1 MDINKARM
9 LFFEEAYEQCDNLE
23 QALLDR
29 VGHPLGSDTYNQMFR
44 TAHTIKGSASML
56 GLELLVRFTHSMENI
71 LARLRSGELDLDDA
85 LTQLLLHCNDQ
96 LRDLLQSAEHNL
108 EQKQVETQQILA
120 LMSQMQGFQSLP
132 SMTIPAPLV
141 MADKDPGVT
150 PASERWHLSVRFY
163 PGLFRDGFDVLALL
177 KYLGHQGTIHY
188 IMPVWCPWPPLQ
200 LLDSTDCF
208 LGYEIV
214 IESACGAEKLRSAF
228 DFVASQSTI
237 TLLPVHG
244 ELALYQEAA
253 PALCAWQ
260 GEEVSAQYARW
271 EQAGS
276 LTATDI
282 QVLLQP
288 ALLAAIPPTA
298 PPLVTDTLEPVSTSR
313 KSLIRSESH
322 YIRIDAAKLD
332 QLINRVGELVIAASA
347 TTLQAH
353 QTGNVE
359 MIESVAV
366 VNGLVE
372 GIRDDALTLR
382 MVPIHEI
389 FNRFPRVVHELS
401 LQTGKAVTLNIQ
413 NADTDIDKSMVE
425 KLTDPLL
432 HLVRN
437 AIDHGIEQPAA
448 RRDKGKPEQ
457 GNITLN
463 AYHDA
468 GAVVV
473 EVSDDGEG
481 ISREK
486 VLAKAQQAGLV
497 SDTKAMSDNDV
508 YQLLFAPGFSTN
520 SEVNELSGRGVGLD
534 VVRRNLDALRGD
546 VMVESKPGIS
556 TTFRLRLPLTLAI
569 IDGFR
574 VEVADTSFVIPLE
587 MMTECLELPDNEEEL
602 TVQQLYLRG
611 EWLPYVHLRALFG
624 LPPAQGNEFVVV
636 VHHGERRAGLVV
648 DHLIGELQ
656 TVIKPLGELFRP
668 LRGISGSTIL
678 GNGHPALIL
687 DIPQLLAQVT
697 QWEQQRILHT
707 LNEGHFSASCRHAE
721 GI

>member
-29 VGHPLGSDTYNQMFR
+29 VGHPLGADTYNQMFR

-71 LARLRSGELDLDDA
+71 LARLRSGELDLDEA
-85 LTQLLLHCNDQ
+85 LIQLLLRCNDQ
-96 LRDLLQSAEHNL
+96 LRDLLQSAEHNPEL
-108 EQKQVETQQILA
+108 KQVETQQILA

-132 SMTIPAPLV
+132 SMTIPAPPV
-141 MADKDPGVT
+141 MADEKPGIT
-150 PASERWHLSVRFY
+150 TTSDRWHLSVRFY

-177 KYLGHQGTIHY
+177 KYLGNQGEIHY
-188 IMPVWCPWPPLQ
+188 IMPVWRPWPPLQ

-214 IESACGAEKLRSAF
+214 IESGCGAEKLRSAF
-228 DFVASQSTI
+228 DFVATQSVI
-237 TLLPVHG
+237 VLLPVHG
-244 ELALYQEAA
+244 DLFLYRDAA
-253 PALCAWQ
+253 PTLCAWL
-260 GEEVSAQYARW
+260 GEEVGTQYARW
-271 EQAGS
+271 ELAGS
-276 LTATDI
+276 LTAADI

-288 ALLAAIPPTA
+288 ALLKPTL
-298 PPLVTDTLEPVSTSR
+298 PTTTPLATDTPEPVNASR
-313 KSLIRSESH
+313 KSLTRSDSH

-353 QTGNVE
+353 QAGNVE

-401 LQTGKAVTLNIQ
+401 LQTGKSVTLIIQ

-437 AIDHGIEQPAA
+437 AIDHGIEQPSV
-448 RRDKGKPEQ
+448 RQDKGKPEQ
-457 GNITLN
+457 GVITLN

-473 EVSDDGEG
+473 EVSDDGDG

-497 SDTKAMSDNDV
+497 NDIKVMSDSDV

-546 VMVESKPGIS
+546 VTVESNPGQG

-587 MMTECLELPDNEEEL
+587 MMTECLELPDSEEEL
-602 TVQQLYLRG
+602 TIQQLYLRG

-624 LPPAQGNEFVVV
+624 LPPAQGTEFVVV

-697 QWEQQRILHT
+697 MWEQQRILHS
-707 LNEGHFSASCRHAE
+707 LNEGDLSTPCRHAE

>member
-29 VGHPLGSDTYNQMFR
+29 IRHPLGADTYNQMFR

-71 LARLRSGELDLDDA
+71 LARLRSGDLDLDEP

-96 LRDLLQSAEHNL
+96 LRDLLQSAEHNPEL
-108 EQKQVETQQILA
+108 KQVETQQILA

-132 SMTIPAPLV
+132 SMT
-141 MADKDPGVT
+141 MADRSVMPEKE
-150 PASERWHLSVRFY
+150 PAVPIVSEHWHLSVRFY
-163 PGLFRDGFDVLALL
+163 SGLFRDGFDVLALL
-177 KYLGHQGTIHY
+177 KYLGKQGTIHY
-188 IMPVWCPWPPLQ
+188 IMPVWHPLPPLQ
-200 LLDSTDCF
+200 LLDGTDCF

-214 IESACGAEKLRSAF
+214 IESACGVEKLRSAF
-228 DFVASQSTI
+228 DFVASQSVI

-244 ELALYQEAA
+244 DLALYRAAA

-260 GEEVSAQYARW
+260 DEDVSAQYARW
-271 EQAGS
+271 ERAGS
-276 LTATDI
+276 LTSADI

-288 ALLAAIPPTA
+288 APLTA
-298 PPLVTDTLEPVSTSR
+298 PSTTTQLVTDTPEPVSSSR
-313 KSLIRSESH
+313 KNLIRSDSH

-353 QTGNVE
+353 QAGNVE

-401 LQTGKAVTLNIQ
+401 LQTGKSVTLNIQ

-437 AIDHGIEQPAA
+437 AIDHGIEPPAV
-448 RRDKGKPEQ
+448 RREKGKPEQ

-473 EVSDDGEG
+473 EVNDDGDG

-486 VLAKAQQAGLV
+486 VLAKALQAGLV

-546 VMVESKPGIS
+546 VTVESKQGVG

-574 VEVADTSFVIPLE
+574 VQVADTAFVIPLE
-587 MMTECLELPDNEEEL
+587 MMTECLELPDSEEDL
-602 TVQQLYLRG
+602 TVQQLHLRG

-624 LPPAQGNEFVVV
+624 LPPAQSNEFVVV
-636 VHHGERRAGLVV
+636 VHHGDRRAGLVV

-707 LNEGHFSASCRHAE
+707 LNEGHFSAPCRHAE

>member
-29 VGHPLGSDTYNQMFR
+29 VGHPLGADTYNQMFR

-85 LTQLLLHCNDQ
+85 LIQLLLRCNDQ
-96 LRDLLQSAEHNL
+96 LRDLLQSAEHNPEL
-108 EQKQVETQQILA
+108 KQVETQQILA

-132 SMTIPAPLV
+132 SMTIPAPPV
-141 MADKDPGVT
+141 IADEKPGIT
-150 PASERWHLSVRFY
+150 TSERWHLSVRFY
-163 PGLFRDGFDVLALL
+163 PDLFRDGFDVLALL
-177 KYLGHQGTIHY
+177 KYLGNQGEIHY
-188 IMPVWCPWPPLQ
+188 IMPVWRPRPPLQ

-214 IESACGAEKLRSAF
+214 IESGCGAEKLRSAF
-228 DFVASQSTI
+228 DFVATQSI
-237 TLLPVHG
+237 IVLLPVHG
-244 ELALYQEAA
+244 DLSLYRDAA
-253 PALCAWQ
+253 PTLCAWL
-260 GEEVSAQYARW
+260 GEEVGTQYARW
-271 EQAGS
+271 EHAGS
-276 LTATDI
+276 LTAADI

-288 ALLAAIPPTA
+288 ALIEPTPPATTSLA
-298 PPLVTDTLEPVSTSR
+298 TDTPEPVNASR
-313 KSLIRSESH
+313 KSLIRSDSH

-353 QTGNVE
+353 QAGNVE

-401 LQTGKAVTLNIQ
+401 LQTGKSVTLNIQ

-437 AIDHGIEQPAA
+437 AIDHGIEKPSVRQ
-448 RRDKGKPEQ
+448 DKGKPEQ
-457 GNITLN
+457 GRITLN

-473 EVSDDGEG
+473 EVSDDGDG

-497 SDTKAMSDNDV
+497 SDIKVMSDSDV

-546 VMVESKPGIS
+546 VTVESNPGQG

-587 MMTECLELPDNEEEL
+587 MMTECLELPDSEEEL

-624 LPPAQGNEFVVV
+624 LPPAQGSEFVVV

-697 QWEQQRILHT
+697 MWEQQRILHT
-707 LNEGHFSASCRHAE
+707 LSEGDLSAPCRHAE

>member
-29 VGHPLGSDTYNQMFR
+29 IRHPLGADTYNQMFR

-71 LARLRSGELDLDDA
+71 LARLRSGDLDLDEP

-96 LRDLLQSAEHNL
+96 LRDLLQSAEHNPEL
-108 EQKQVETQQILA
+108 KQVETQQILA

-132 SMTIPAPLV
+132 SMT
-141 MADKDPGVT
+141 MADRSVMPEKEPGV
-150 PASERWHLSVRFY
+150 PIVSEHWHLSVRFY
-163 PGLFRDGFDVLALL
+163 SGLFRDGFDVLALL
-177 KYLGHQGTIHY
+177 KYLGKQGTIHY
-188 IMPVWCPWPPLQ
+188 IMPVWHPLPPLQ
-200 LLDSTDCF
+200 LLDGTDCF

-214 IESACGAEKLRSAF
+214 IESACGVEKLRSAF
-228 DFVASQSTI
+228 DFVASQSVI

-244 ELALYQEAA
+244 DLALYRAAA

-260 GEEVSAQYARW
+260 DEDVCAQYARW

-276 LTATDI
+276 LTSADI

-288 ALLAAIPPTA
+288 APLTA
-298 PPLVTDTLEPVSTSR
+298 PSTTTQLVTDTPEPVSSSR
-313 KSLIRSESH
+313 KSLIRSDSH

-353 QTGNVE
+353 QAGNVE

-401 LQTGKAVTLNIQ
+401 LQTGKSVTLNIQ

-437 AIDHGIEQPAA
+437 AIDHGIEPPAV
-448 RRDKGKPEQ
+448 RREKGK
-457 GNITLN
+457 
-463 AYHDA
+463 
-468 GAVVV
+468 
-473 EVSDDGEG
+473 
-481 ISREK
+481 
-486 VLAKAQQAGLV
+486 
-497 SDTKAMSDNDV
+497 
-508 YQLLFAPGFSTN
+508 
-520 SEVNELSGRGVGLD
+520 
-534 VVRRNLDALRGD
+534 
-546 VMVESKPGIS
+546 
-556 TTFRLRLPLTLAI
+556 
-569 IDGFR
+569 
-574 VEVADTSFVIPLE
+574 
-587 MMTECLELPDNEEEL
+587 
-602 TVQQLYLRG
+602 
-611 EWLPYVHLRALFG
+611 
-624 LPPAQGNEFVVV
+624 
-636 VHHGERRAGLVV
+636 
-648 DHLIGELQ
+648 
-656 TVIKPLGELFRP
+656 
-668 LRGISGSTIL
+668 
-678 GNGHPALIL
+678 
-687 DIPQLLAQVT
+687 
-697 QWEQQRILHT
+697 
-707 LNEGHFSASCRHAE
+707 
-721 GI
+721 